1 MQNFWIA
8 DEVQQFQDYLDN
20 YDMSFFNF
28 MEMYHEFKDLDEKAQ
43 EKVFQL
49 AKAEYEAVEGL
60 SLDLA

>member
-1 MQNFWIA
+1 M
-8 DEVQQFQDYLDN
+8 QQFQDYLDN